1 MEADLGIYRKNMMG
15 LLSGMGAAY
24 LLYKPINRS
33 TNTDDHNRRTSSDE
47 HSSCVDA
54 GTGSS
59 HMIQADASGFT
70 ITSSCDDMDAQHL
83 HRLLAVLKQNP
94 NPTLKALIGTSI
106 CRLAA
111 FSGNHELIRSQ
122 GGISIIVESL
132 NDPLTEIKV
141 DALNALNF
149 LSNNASNREI
159 IQEYV
164 HQVRELVS
172 AAILDSELQLA
183 ALRLLSNLLHYHQN
197 QLKMKR
203 SIPEF
208 FELLQKGSTQTK
220 AQVLKIFIN
229 LSTNLELTFDI
240 LNTRVP
246 LTFLS
251 LFNTCMPSD
260 ILQGHLTFVAN
271 LNEIRKSPNYE
282 SAHHEYN
289 EESLF
294 ALLFG
299 GSQFSN
305 KLFSLMTRPDNGV
318 FLLTT
323 KILTKLR

>member
-1 MEADLGIYRKNMMG
+1 MG

-33 TNTDDHNRRTSSDE
+33 TDTDE
-47 HSSCVDA
+47 HDRRMSSNEYGSCVEVVP
-54 GTGSS
+54 GNS
-59 HMIQADASGFT
+59 HTTQADASGLNL
-70 ITSSCDDMDAQHL
+70 ISSCNDMDTQHL
-83 HRLLAVLKQNP
+83 RRLLAILKQNP
-94 NPTLKALIGTSI
+94 NPSLKVLIETGV

-111 FSGNHELIRSQ
+111 FSGNHELICSES
-122 GGISIIVESL
+122 GISIIVESL
-132 NDPLTEIKV
+132 NDPLTEVKV

-149 LSNNASNREI
+149 LSNNVANREI

-164 HQVRELVS
+164 DQVCELVDTATIDS
-172 AAILDSELQLA
+172 ALQLS
-183 ALRLLSNLLHYHQN
+183 ALRLLSNLLHNHQN
-197 QLKMKR
+197 QLKVKR

-229 LSTNLELTFDI
+229 LSTNVELTFDI

-246 LTFLS
+246 LDFLS
-251 LFNTCMPSD
+251 LFSMCATPD
-260 ILQGHLTFVAN
+260 ILKGHLTFVAN
-271 LNEIRKSPNYE
+271 LNESRRSPHYE

-289 EESLF
+289 EESLS

-305 KLFSLMTRPDNGV
+305 KLFSLMTHPDNGV
-318 FLLTT
+318 FFLTT

>member
-1 MEADLGIYRKNMMG
+1 MEANLGTCRRNMMG

-24 LLYKPINRS
+24 LLYKPIDIN
-33 TNTDDHNRRTSSDE
+33 TNADDQDRRTSSNE
-47 HSSCVDA
+47 HSSCVEA
-54 GTGSS
+54 GTGNS
-59 HMIQADASGFT
+59 HMIQADATGFT
-70 ITSSCDDMDAQHL
+70 ITSSCNDMDAQHL
-83 HRLLAVLKQNP
+83 RGLLAVLKQNP

-111 FSGNHELIRSQ
+111 FSANHELIRSQ

-149 LSNNASNREI
+149 LSNNVTNREI

-183 ALRLLSNLLHYHQN
+183 ALRLLCNLLHYHQN

-208 FELLQKGSTQTK
+208 FELLQKGSAQTK

-246 LTFLS
+246 PSFLS
-251 LFNTCMPSD
+251 LFNTCIPPD
-260 ILQGHLTFVAN
+260 ILKGHLTFVDN
-271 LNEIRKSPNYE
+271 LNEIRRSPHYE
-282 SAHHEYN
+282 SAQHEYN

-294 ALLFG
+294 ALQLAIH
-299 GSQFSN
+299 SVTCSPIPDA
-305 KLFSLMTRPDNGV
+305 LTLVMSLLCGT
-318 FLLTT
+318 LLNAF
-323 KILTKLR
+323 